1 MNSLNLVKKLEELLN
16 TFLFLINAMQEISK
30 ANRERALN
38 PQYPYKKARLGSARL
53 ENDMVSMCINVLYKM
68 VTFILIAIC

>member
-1 MNSLNLVKKLEELLN
+1 
-16 TFLFLINAMQEISK
+16 MQEISK

-38 PQYPYKKARLGSARL
+38 PQYPYKKARLASARL
-53 ENDMVSMCINVLYKM
+53 ENDIVSMCINVLYKM